1 MYETKSNVYSRI
13 VQSLNYYKIELEYFE
28 RNRPEQTDRI
38 AGIKNQVNFYTH
50 IYEAFSA
57 IFTGEEDGVLLR
69 IHFKQGPV
77 LEKTLTKRS
86 SGSLHRHWLQGLNSL
101 LTLTTIDGE
110 QITINVSDILYIS
123 GYQKETITCQRDQL
137 SSSKV

>member
-1 MYETKSNVYSRI
+1 MYETKSDVYSVI
-13 VQSLNYYKIELEYFE
+13 VRSLDYYKKELEDYE
-28 RNRPEQTDRI
+28 RKWPEQTDRI
-38 AGIKNQVNFYTH
+38 ASIKNQVNFYTH

-69 IHFKQGPV
+69 VHFKQGLV
-77 LEKTLTKRS
+77 LEKTLTKKS
-86 SGSLHRHWLQGLNSL
+86 SGALHMRWLQGSNRL
-101 LTLTTIDGE
+101 LTLTAIDGE

-123 GYQKETITCQRDQL
+123 GYKKEIITCQQDQL